1 MSAPQEKFPVL
12 QEPPSSGLAEL
23 LPARMVNEFVYCP
36 RLFWLEYVER
46 EFASSYD
53 TVDGERVHR
62 RVDRPT
68 GELPEDVVEMRKA
81 ATSVDLASERLGVV
95 AKIDIVQPE
104 GDGVVPVDFKR
115 GKEPPVPGGVNDPER
130 VQLGV
135 AALLLREHGYRC
147 DVGRIYYAA
156 SRTYVDVQ
164 VDDGLVS
171 QTTAAVAGARAIREQ
186 GTIPPP
192 LVDSPKCG
200 RCSLHAICLPD
211 ETNTLRKNDEPATI
225 RPFAAPSDDE
235 IPLYVA
241 EPGARV
247 GLSGEVLQVRS
258 DKRVLAETRLL
269 DVGTISLFGNVQIS
283 SQAMR
288 AVLQRDVPVFFLSY
302 GGWLNGFARSVNDHS
317 LDLRIAQHDLARDD
331 TRCLEFARA
340 FTLGK
345 VKNQRTMIR
354 RSRGNAAKAALQAM
368 ALLMHRI
375 ERVRSAGE
383 LLGLEGAA
391 AQRYFGEF
399 GEMLSVGTGFE
410 IVGRNRRPPGDPI
423 NAMLSFGYSMLAKEA
438 LAAVLSVGLEPGLG
452 LYHKLRPGRPSLA
465 LDLMEEFRPLIVDSA
480 VLTSINNREMQ
491 AGHFNRRGKAV
502 VLTDGGRRTFIG
514 IIERRLRSAIRHP
527 LFGYEV
533 TYRRALHVQARL
545 LARAIQGD
553 IPSYPAFCTR

>member
-1 MSAPQEKFPVL
+1 MLDDTMSAPPEKLPVSQEL
-12 QEPPSSGLAEL
+12 SSSGLAEL

-225 RPFAAPSDDE
+225 RPFAAPSDRRLATVERPGDGGGLQRRSTP
-235 IPLYVA
+235 PLLEFPAFWHPSGPLPLIGRRWCSKVRAKRPVA
-241 EPGARV
+241 QSFLRCAN
-247 GLSGEVLQVRS
+247 S
-258 DKRVLAETRLL
+258 ATRL
-269 DVGTISLFGNVQIS
+269 
-283 SQAMR
+283 
-288 AVLQRDVPVFFLSY
+288 
-302 GGWLNGFARSVNDHS
+302 
-317 LDLRIAQHDLARDD
+317 
-331 TRCLEFARA
+331 
-340 FTLGK
+340 
-345 VKNQRTMIR
+345 
-354 RSRGNAAKAALQAM
+354 SRP
-368 ALLMHRI
+368 H
-375 ERVRSAGE
+375 
-383 LLGLEGAA
+383 
-391 AQRYFGEF
+391 
-399 GEMLSVGTGFE
+399 
-410 IVGRNRRPPGDPI
+410 
-423 NAMLSFGYSMLAKEA
+423 
-438 LAAVLSVGLEPGLG
+438 
-452 LYHKLRPGRPSLA
+452 
-465 LDLMEEFRPLIVDSA
+465 
-480 VLTSINNREMQ
+480 
-491 AGHFNRRGKAV
+491 
-502 VLTDGGRRTFIG
+502 
-514 IIERRLRSAIRHP
+514 
-527 LFGYEV
+527 
-533 TYRRALHVQARL
+533 
-545 LARAIQGD
+545 
-553 IPSYPAFCTR
+553 